1 MTENQHH
8 PSHQNPV
15 DERIA
20 PQAPRGQ
27 ETYAPSPTGFGGMSK
42 RRKHFAV
49 AAVVFALVAICASL
63 LAECNTAAQQ
73 PMLINATGADDAA
86 SPVEEESEQSPGA
99 QAADEAA
106 RTQEDASTASSSSV
120 KKAQGSKKSGKAS
133 GSKSS
138 KTAASNSD
146 DKAKD
151 EAATSEST
159 SKRNE
164 ASSKSGKSSDYSQR
178 KSGKKKAAGKSG
190 ASSGNSA
197 SSEGDCITVSI
208 AFDGSRAGSQ
218 DSASAAARSV
228 TVKKGA
234 SVYDALVASGV
245 SIAGDSTY
253 VSSIGGLAEFQ
264 CGSGSG
270 WMYSVDGVFP
280 NVSCGKYTL
289 NGGEE
294 IVWAYTLDLGEDV
307 K

>member
-1 MTENQHH
+1 MTENRHH
-8 PSHQNPV
+8 PNHQNPV

-27 ETYAPSPTGFGGMSK
+27 ETDALSSTGFGGMSK
-42 RRKHFAV
+42 RRKRFAA
-49 AAVVFALVAICASL
+49 AAVVFALAAICAGL

-73 PMLINATGADDAA
+73 PMPINATGADDAA
-86 SPVEEESEQSPGA
+86 SPAEEESEQSPGV
-99 QAADEAA
+99 QAADEA
-106 RTQEDASTASSSSV
+106 TMQEDASTASTSSV
-120 KKAQGSKKSGKAS
+120 KKAQGSKKNGKAS
-133 GSKSS
+133 GSKSG

-151 EAATSEST
+151 EAATSESA
-159 SKRNE
+159 SKQNE
-164 ASSKSGKSSDYSQR
+164 ALGKGGKSSDSSQR

-190 ASSGNSA
+190 ASSGNSV